1 MKTKFSILIF
11 FTLLFQ
17 IIVIQFSTHHIETL
31 DWDINSFLV
40 MSQEFSRGNL
50 PYEFQYENKPPILFL
65 IFYFFGI
72 ITGNSVLYIKVIND
86 LIIFFLSILLLFI
99 AKLDEEFSFWNYMP
113 SFIFVSFIS
122 NIWFHPNYSEYI
134 SLLFIVFSYIFIKK
148 NNLKYNLYISGFLI
162 SISTL
167 INLGTI
173 IFVLGISLIYFLNS
187 KNKIKSF
194 FNFCSGFLTPYFFV
208 LLIYIAKGLL
218 SEYIM
223 ATIIIPSSYAQS
235 DFSFSQ
241 SLAIYLNA
249 LENYNIYIY
258 FLTLISISL
267 TIFIFMNIVKG
278 GQFKSNKSFDL
289 LILIICSVLFY
300 VFAGKGY
307 YHHLIY
313 LLYFLALTFKWA
325 NTVISKNAIIGILL
339 ISLFTVNINFANN
352 SIGNLKNFKTLEQN
366 YPLKTLSEEILNNDL
381 NINSVLSTNHILILY
396 YLNKQNFSYIVHPAL
411 FSYPEIT
418 SILIEYNKIKPNE
431 IDFLIDMKPSMI
443 EGDFDFQY
451 LKKEYESKNTSN
463 LNLFFLEY
471 WNPDKSLNIFIK
483 K

>member
-17 IIVIQFSTHHIETL
+17 IILIQFSTHHIETL

-65 IFYFFGI
+65 IFHFFGI
-72 ITGNSVLYIKVIND
+72 ITGNSVLYIKIIND
-86 LIIFFLSILLLFI
+86 LLIFFLSIFLIFI
-99 AKLDEEFSFWNYMP
+99 ANLDEEFSFWNYLP
-113 SFIFVSFIS
+113 SFIFISFIS
-122 NIWFHPNYSEYI
+122 NVWFHPNYSEYI
-134 SLLFIVFSYIFIKK
+134 SLLFIVFSYIFIKNK
-148 NNLKYNLYISGFLI
+148 NFKYNLYFSGFLI
-162 SISTL
+162 SIATL
-167 INLGTI
+167 INLGTQ
-173 IFVLGISLIYFLNS
+173 IFVFGIILIIFLNS
-187 KNKIKSF
+187 KNKLKSF
-194 FNFCSGFLTPYFFV
+194 INFSSGFLTPYFFI
-208 LLIYIAKGLL
+208 LLIYFARGSL

-223 ATIIIPSSYAQS
+223 ATIIIPLSYVQS
-235 DFSFSQ
+235 DFSLSG

-249 LENYNIYIY
+249 LENYNVYIY
-258 FLTLISISL
+258 FLTLVSISL
-267 TIFIFMNIVKG
+267 TIFMFMNIVKG
-278 GQFKSNKSFDL
+278 RQFKNNKSFDV
-289 LILIICSVLFY
+289 LILILCSVLFY
-300 VFAGKGY
+300 LFAGKGY

-325 NTVISKNAIIGILL
+325 NTVLSRNIIIGILL
-339 ISLFTVNINFANN
+339 ISLFTVNINFVDN
-352 SIGNLKNFKTLEQN
+352 SISNLKNFKTLEKN

-381 NINSVLSTNHILILY
+381 NIDNVLSTNHILILY

-431 IDFLIDMKPSMI
+431 IDFLVDRKPSMI

-451 LKKEYESKNTSN
+451 LKKDYETKNTSN

-471 WNPDKSLNIFIK
+471 WNPDRSLNIFIK

>member
-17 IIVIQFSTHHIETL
+17 IILIQFSTHHIETL

-65 IFYFFGI
+65 IFHFFGI
-72 ITGNSVLYIKVIND
+72 ITGNSVLYIKIIND
-86 LIIFFLSILLLFI
+86 LLIFVLSIFLIFI
-99 AKLDEEFSFWNYMP
+99 ANLDEEFSFWNYLP
-113 SFIFVSFIS
+113 SFIFIAFIS
-122 NIWFHPNYSEYI
+122 NVWFHPNYSEYI
-134 SLLFIVFSYIFIKK
+134 SLLFIVFSYIFIKNK
-148 NNLKYNLYISGFLI
+148 NLKYNLYFSGFLI

-167 INLGTI
+167 INLGTQ
-173 IFVLGISLIYFLNS
+173 IFVFGILLINFLNS
-187 KNKIKSF
+187 KNKLKSF
-194 FNFCSGFLTPYFFV
+194 INFSSGFLTPYFFI
-208 LLIYIAKGLL
+208 LLIYFARGSL

-223 ATIIIPSSYAQS
+223 ATIIIPLSYVQS
-235 DFSFSQ
+235 DFSLSG

-249 LENYNIYIY
+249 LENYNVYIY
-258 FLTLISISL
+258 FLTLVSISL
-267 TIFIFMNIVKG
+267 TIFIFMNVVKG
-278 GQFKSNKSFDL
+278 RQFKSNKSFDV
-289 LILIICSVLFY
+289 LILILCSVLFY
-300 VFAGKGY
+300 LLAGKGY

-325 NTVISKNAIIGILL
+325 NTVISRNIIIGILL
-339 ISLFTVNINFANN
+339 ISLFTVNINFVNN
-352 SIGNLKNFKTLEQN
+352 SISNLKNFETLEKN
-366 YPLKTLSEEILNNDL
+366 YPLKTLSEEIINSDI
-381 NINSVLSTNHILILY
+381 NIGSVLSTNHILILY

-411 FSYPEIT
+411 FDYSEIT
-418 SILIEYNKIKPNE
+418 SVLIDYNKIKPNE

-451 LKKEYESKNTSN
+451 LKKDYKSKNTSN

-471 WNPDKSLNIFIK
+471 WGVDKSINIFIK